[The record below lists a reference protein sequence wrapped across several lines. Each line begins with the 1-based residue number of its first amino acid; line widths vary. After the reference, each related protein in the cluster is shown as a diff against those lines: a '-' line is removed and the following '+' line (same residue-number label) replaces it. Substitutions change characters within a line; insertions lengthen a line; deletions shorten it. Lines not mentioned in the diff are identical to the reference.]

1 MLSKFDTLIVA
12 ICSKINF
19 VCLYILAT
27 IEQVRPISNGIE
39 TVNPNPIS
47 AIQHSQNLDS
57 SYFNYAPSTTPSS
70 SAHHVPLGHDI
81 TGTQTGHQ
89 EMLGNVPTIMTNY
102 ETLFVNEYRD
112 STDRNFSIG
121 DFENDV
127 CEEDDS
133 DELLSAV
140 SIICE
145 NRNNE
150 NIKSE
155 EDLSSQQS
163 EFQQEVDLFPY
174 NALDTGDFGCF
185 YLPNLVNDDVQCDT
199 LDHWLSLLQSSESR
213 SQTPIREDQVHDDSL
228 FDMSLMNDD
237 TFFQHCKFLDQIED
251 MIYSTK

>member
-1 MLSKFDTLIVA
+1 MLFKIDTLIVV
-12 ICSKINF
+12 ICSKIKF

-27 IEQVRPISNGIE
+27 IEQVRPISYGIE

-81 TGTQTGHQ
+81 TQTGHQ

-112 STDRNFSIG
+112 STDRSFSMG
-121 DFENDV
+121 DFKNNV

-155 EDLSSQQS
+155 EDSSSQQS

-213 SQTPIREDQVHDDSL
+213 SQTPISQDQVHDDSL

-237 TFFQHCKFLDQIED
+237 TFFQHCKFLDQMED
-251 MIYSTK
+251 MRYSTK